1 MSRTRRH
8 ISESAQPKR
17 PDDGNFTDLDNV
29 LAVKNG
35 KLRMTLAP
43 EQVVIV
49 SAKTTNPTNPTIAP
63 WMRL

>member
-1 MSRTRRH
+1 
-8 ISESAQPKR
+8 
-17 PDDGNFTDLDNV
+17 V

-49 SAKTTNPTNPTIAP
+49 SAKTTNPTIAP
-63 WMRL
+63 G